1 MDWSLQLSILAPAF
15 VAGVLVLATHVPLGC
30 EVLRRGIIFIDLAV
44 AQIAGL
50 GVIAAH
56 ALGWEAHGWETQLIA
71 LSAALTGA
79 WLLGWAE
86 THLER
91 LQEALIGIVFVL
103 AATGGLLLLADNP
116 HGGEHLRE
124 LLSGQILWVN
134 WPDLIP
140 LTLLAF
146 AYWLLVWLRPAWL
159 THLLAGRS
167 FYLLFAVLIT
177 ASVQV
182 VGVYLVFASLVIPA
196 FAVWKEQPFCLTHAL
211 LLGLLGYVAG
221 ILVSAWVDLPTGAS
235 IVWFLALAG
244 LGYRVVRT

>member
-15 VAGVLVLATHVPLGC
+15 VAGVLVLATHVPLGR
-30 EVLRRGIIFIDLAV
+30 EVLRRGIVFIDLAV

-134 WPDLIP
+134 WPDLLP
-140 LTLLAF
+140 LALLA
-146 AYWLLVWLRPAWL
+146 ATYWLLVWLRPMWL
-159 THLLAGRS
+159 ARCLSGRS

-196 FAVWKEQPFCLTHAL
+196 FAVWKEQTFCLTHAL
-211 LLGLLGYVAG
+211 LLGLLGYTAG

-244 LGYRVVRT
+244 LGYRWVR